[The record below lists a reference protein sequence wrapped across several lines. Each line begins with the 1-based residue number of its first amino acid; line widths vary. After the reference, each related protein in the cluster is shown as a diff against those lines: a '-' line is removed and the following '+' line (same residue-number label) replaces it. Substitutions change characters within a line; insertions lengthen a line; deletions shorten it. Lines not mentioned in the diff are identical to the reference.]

1 MPLPLIQNERVLI
14 SQALD
19 AGRSL
24 GVNSNMEKFTFNSDV
39 WGYHVCKDVWKP
51 TIGEILH
58 AEKELDNAV
67 DKFAVKVV
75 ENNT

>member
-1 MPLPLIQNERVLI
+1 
-14 SQALD
+14 
-19 AGRSL
+19 
-24 GVNSNMEKFTFNSDV
+24 MEKFTFNSDV